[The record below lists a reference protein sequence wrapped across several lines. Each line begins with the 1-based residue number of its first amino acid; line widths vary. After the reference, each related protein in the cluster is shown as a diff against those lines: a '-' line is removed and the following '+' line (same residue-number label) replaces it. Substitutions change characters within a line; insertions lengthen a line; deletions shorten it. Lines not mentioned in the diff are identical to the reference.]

1 MPWDDAT
8 RERVLQTMTGI
19 YRLFLSRV
27 SEGRGISIERVA
39 DFAEGRIFSG
49 GDGKTRGLVDTLG
62 GLREAIARARVLGGL
77 PPDARVGLAGE
88 PSGLLQALGA
98 EQGRGDAR
106 TARFLSEETHGM
118 EEILPFV
125 ASIAPLA
132 NGEEALCALPFA
144 LTVR

>member
-1 MPWDDAT
+1 M
-8 RERVLQTMTGI
+8 MTGV

-27 SEGRGISIERVA
+27 SEGRGISGERVA
-39 DFAEGRIFSG
+39 DVAEGRIFSAR
-49 GDGKTRGLVDTLG
+49 DGKARGLVDVVG

-88 PSGLLQALGA
+88 PSGLLQAFTA

-106 TARFLSEETHGM
+106 TARFWTEETRGM
-118 EEILPFV
+118 GELLPFV

-132 NGEEALCALPFA
+132 GGEDALCALPFA